1 MNSNIKNTLELS
13 VSELSLSIKNLIE
26 DNFGYVRVKGEIG
39 RVSMP
44 ASGHIYL
51 DLKDKDSVISGI
63 IWKGSASGLEIKPE
77 EGLEVI
83 CTGKVTTYK
92 GQSKY
97 QIIIDNIE
105 PAGLGALMALLEKRK
120 KTLADEGLFSKEF
133 KKNIPFL
140 PNVIGV
146 VTSPSGSV
154 IRDIIHRI
162 NDRFPSH
169 IIVWPVRVQGET
181 CPDEVADAI
190 DGFHL
195 LEQSGIPNPDL
206 IIVARGGGSIEDLW
220 GFNDEKVIRSVFR
233 SKIPIISAIGHET
246 DNTLIDLVADLR
258 APTPTAAAEKSVPV
272 KNDLIDAIDDFES
285 RFKNSIL
292 RSIQYKKIQSK
303 KIFKSFPEIT
313 NILKNPFQ
321 KIDNLSSRLIFSLK
335 SSVNIF
341 DEKYLSISKILR
353 LSLLNDKLI
362 RLDERASSNYKSL
375 GTKFRYYLKN
385 SKNRLNLSSSV
396 LSALSHEKV
405 LKRGFAIIK
414 DDNFSLIRSSK
425 NIKNNQNLRIQFS
438 NNDILIAKAKLENKD

>member
-1 MNSNIKNTLELS
+1 MNSTIKNTLELS
-13 VSELSLSIKNLIE
+13 VSELSVSIKNLIE

-39 RVSMP
+39 RVSNP
-44 ASGHIYL
+44 TSGHVYF

-63 IWKGSASGLEIKPE
+63 VWKGNASALEVKPE
-77 EGLEVI
+77 EGLEVV

-97 QIIIDNIE
+97 QIIVDNIE

-120 KTLADEGLFSKEF
+120 KILSDEGLFLDDF

-162 NDRFPSH
+162 NDRFPTQ

-220 GFNDEKVIRSVFR
+220 GFNDEKVVRSVFR

-258 APTPTAAAEKSVPV
+258 APTPSAAAEKSVPV
-272 KNDLIDAIDDFES
+272 KNDLIDVIGDLES

-292 RSIQYKKIQSK
+292 RSIQYRESQSK
-303 KIFKSFPEIT
+303 KIFKSFPEIS

-321 KIDNLSSRLIFSLK
+321 KIDTLSSRLIFSLK

-341 DEKYLSISKILR
+341 DEKYLSISKTLK
-353 LSLLNDKLI
+353 LSFLNDKLI
-362 RLDERASSNYKSL
+362 RLDEKASSNYKSL
-375 GTKFRYYLKN
+375 GTKFNYYLKN
-385 SKNRLNLSSSV
+385 FKNRLNLSSGI

-405 LKRGFAIIK
+405 LKRGFAIVK
-414 DDNFSLIRSSK
+414 DDNSSLIRSSK
-425 NIKNNQNLRIQFS
+425 GVKNNQTLNIQFS
-438 NNDILIAKAKLENKD
+438 NSDVLIAKANLKNKD

>member
-1 MNSNIKNTLELS
+1 MNSTIKNTLELS
-13 VSELSLSIKNLIE
+13 VSELSVSIKNLIE

-39 RVSMP
+39 RVSNP
-44 ASGHIYL
+44 ASGHVYF

-63 IWKGSASGLEIKPE
+63 VWKGNASALEVRPE
-77 EGLEVI
+77 EGLEVV

-97 QIIIDNIE
+97 QIIVDNIE

-120 KTLADEGLFSKEF
+120 KALSDEGLFLNDF

-146 VTSPSGSV
+146 VTSSSGSV

-162 NDRFPSH
+162 NDRFPTQ

-206 IIVARGGGSIEDLW
+206 IIVARGGGSVEDLW
-220 GFNDEKVIRSVFR
+220 GFNDEKVVRSVFR

-272 KNDLIDAIDDFES
+272 KNDLIDVIYDLES

-292 RSIQYKKIQSK
+292 RSVQYREAQSK

-335 SSVNIF
+335 SSINIF
-341 DEKYLSISKILR
+341 DEKYSSISKTLR
-353 LSLLNDKLI
+353 LFLLNDRLI
-362 RLDERASSNYKSL
+362 RLNEKVSSNYQSL
-375 GTKFRYYLKN
+375 GTKFSYYLKN
-385 SKNRLNLSSSV
+385 FKNRLNFSSGI

-405 LKRGFAIIK
+405 LKRGFAIVK
-414 DDNFSLIRSSK
+414 DDNSSLIRSSK
-425 NIKNNQNLRIQFS
+425 NVKNNQSLNIQFS
-438 NNDILIAKAKLENKD
+438 NDDVLIAKVNFKNKE

>member
-1 MNSNIKNTLELS
+1 MNSTIKNTLELS
-13 VSELSLSIKNLIE
+13 VSELSFSIKNLIE
-26 DNFGYVRVKGEIG
+26 DNFGHVRVKGEIG
-39 RVSMP
+39 RVSNP
-44 ASGHIYL
+44 ASGHVYF

-63 IWKGSASGLEIKPE
+63 VWKGNASALEVKPE
-77 EGLEVI
+77 EGLEVV

-97 QIIIDNIE
+97 QIIVDNIE

-120 KTLADEGLFSKEF
+120 KILSDEGLFLDDF

-162 NDRFPSH
+162 NDRFPTQ

-220 GFNDEKVIRSVFR
+220 GFNDEKVVRSVFR

-258 APTPTAAAEKSVPV
+258 APTPSAAAEKSVPV
-272 KNDLIDAIDDFES
+272 KNDLIDVIGDLES

-292 RSIQYKKIQSK
+292 RSIQYRESQSK
-303 KIFKSFPEIT
+303 KIFKSFPEIS

-321 KIDNLSSRLIFSLK
+321 KIDTLSSRLIFSLK

-341 DEKYLSISKILR
+341 DEKYLSISKTLK
-353 LSLLNDKLI
+353 LSFLNDKLI
-362 RLDERASSNYKSL
+362 RLDEKASSNYKSL
-375 GTKFRYYLKN
+375 GTKFNYYLKN
-385 SKNRLNLSSSV
+385 FKNRLNLSSGI

-405 LKRGFAIIK
+405 LKRGFAIVK
-414 DDNFSLIRSSK
+414 DDNSSLIRSSK
-425 NIKNNQNLRIQFS
+425 GVKNNQSLNIQFS
-438 NNDILIAKAKLENKD
+438 NSDVLIAKANLKNKD

>member
-1 MNSNIKNTLELS
+1 MNSTIKNTLELS
-13 VSELSLSIKNLIE
+13 VSELSVSIKNLIE

-39 RVSMP
+39 RVSNP
-44 ASGHIYL
+44 ASGHVYF

-63 IWKGSASGLEIKPE
+63 VWKGNAFSLEVKPE

-97 QIIIDNIE
+97 QIIVDNIE

-120 KTLADEGLFSKEF
+120 KAFSNEGLFSNDF
-133 KKNIPFL
+133 KKKIPFL

-162 NDRFPSH
+162 NDRFPTQ

-206 IIVARGGGSIEDLW
+206 IIVARGGGSVEDLW
-220 GFNDEKVIRSVFR
+220 GFNDEKVVRSVFR

-272 KNDLIDAIDDFES
+272 KNDLIDVIEDLES

-292 RSIQYKKIQSK
+292 RSIQYRETQSK

-335 SSVNIF
+335 SSINIF
-341 DEKYLSISKILR
+341 DEKYLSISKTLR

-362 RLDERASSNYKSL
+362 RLDEKASSNYKSL
-375 GTKFRYYLKN
+375 GTKFSYYLKN
-385 SKNRLNLSSSV
+385 LKNRLNLSSGI

-405 LKRGFAIIK
+405 LKRGFAIVK
-414 DDNFSLIRSSK
+414 DDNFSLIRSTK
-425 NIKNNQNLRIQFS
+425 DVKNNQSLSIQFS
-438 NNDILIAKAKLENKD
+438 NNDILIAKASLKNKE

>member
-1 MNSNIKNTLELS
+1 MNSTIKNTLELS
-13 VSELSLSIKNLIE
+13 VSELSVSIKNLIE

-39 RVSMP
+39 RVSNP
-44 ASGHIYL
+44 ASGHVYF

-63 IWKGSASGLEIKPE
+63 VWKGNASALEVKPE
-77 EGLEVI
+77 EGLEVV

-97 QIIIDNIE
+97 QIIVDNIE

-120 KTLADEGLFSKEF
+120 KALSDEGLFSNDF

-162 NDRFPSH
+162 NDRFPTQ

-206 IIVARGGGSIEDLW
+206 IIVARGGGSVEDLW
-220 GFNDEKVIRSVFR
+220 GFNDEKVVRSAFR

-272 KNDLIDAIDDFES
+272 KNDLIDVIGDLES

-292 RSIQYKKIQSK
+292 RSIQYRETQSK

-341 DEKYLSISKILR
+341 DEKYLSISKTLK

-362 RLDERASSNYKSL
+362 RLDEKASSNYKSL
-375 GTKFRYYLKN
+375 GTKFSYYLKN
-385 SKNRLNLSSSV
+385 FINRLNLSSGI

-405 LKRGFAIIK
+405 LKRGFAIVK

-425 NIKNNQNLRIQFS
+425 DVKNNQSLNIQFS
-438 NNDILIAKAKLENKD
+438 NNDVLIAKASLKNKE

>member
-51 DLKDKDSVISGI
+51 DLKDKESVISGI
-63 IWKGSASGLEIKPE
+63 IWKGSASGFEIKPE

-195 LEQSGIPNPDL
+195 LEQSGIPSPDL
-206 IIVARGGGSIEDLW
+206 IIVARGGGSVEDLW
-220 GFNDEKVIRSVFR
+220 GFNDEKVVRSVFK

-272 KNDLIDAIDDFES
+272 KNDLIDAIDDLES

-292 RSIQYKKIQSK
+292 RSFQYKKIQSK
-303 KIFKSFPEIT
+303 KILKSFPEIT

-335 SSVNIF
+335 SCVNIF
-341 DEKYLSISKILR
+341 DEKFLSISKTLR
-353 LSLLNDKLI
+353 LSLLSDKFS
-362 RLDERASSNYKSL
+362 RLDEKVSSNYKSFE
-375 GTKFRYYLKN
+375 TKFSYYLKN
-385 SKNRLNLSSSV
+385 FKNRLNLSSSI
-396 LSALSHEKV
+396 LNALSHEKV
-405 LKRGFAIIK
+405 LKRGFAMVK

-425 NIKNNQNLRIQFS
+425 DVKNNQSLNIQFS
-438 NNDILIAKAKLENKD
+438 NNDLLIVKANLKNKD

>member
-1 MNSNIKNTLELS
+1 MNSTIKNTLELS
-13 VSELSLSIKNLIE
+13 VSELSFSIKNLIE

-39 RVSMP
+39 RVSNP
-44 ASGHIYL
+44 ASGHVYF

-63 IWKGSASGLEIKPE
+63 VWKGNASSLEIQPE

-120 KTLADEGLFSKEF
+120 KALSAEGLFSNEF
-133 KKNIPFL
+133 KQNIPFL
-140 PNVIGV
+140 PNIIGV

-162 NDRFPSH
+162 NDRFPCQ

-195 LEQSGIPNPDL
+195 LEQSGISNPDL
-206 IIVARGGGSIEDLW
+206 IIVARGGGSVEDLW
-220 GFNDEKVIRSVFR
+220 GFNDEKVVRSVFR

-272 KNDLIDAIDDFES
+272 KNDLIEVINELES
-285 RFKNSIL
+285 RYENSIL
-292 RSIQYKKIQSK
+292 RSIQYRETQSK

-313 NILKNPFQ
+313 NILKNQFQ

-341 DEKYLSISKILR
+341 DEKYLRVSKIFK
-353 LSLLNDKLI
+353 LSLLTDKLI
-362 RLDERASSNYKSL
+362 RLDEKASLNYKSL
-375 GTKFRYYLKN
+375 GTKFGYFLKN
-385 SKNRLNLSSSV
+385 FKNRLNLSSGI
-396 LSALSHEKV
+396 LGALSHEKV
-405 LKRGFAIIK
+405 LKRGFAIVK
-414 DDNFSLIRSSK
+414 DDDFSLIRSSK
-425 NIKNNQNLRIQFS
+425 DIKNNQSLNIQFS
-438 NNDILIAKAKLENKD
+438 NDDILIAKANLKNKE

>member
-1 MNSNIKNTLELS
+1 MNSTIKNTLELS
-13 VSELSLSIKNLIE
+13 VSELSVSIKNLIE

-39 RVSMP
+39 RVSNP
-44 ASGHIYL
+44 TSGHVYF

-63 IWKGSASGLEIKPE
+63 VWKGNTSALKVKPE
-77 EGLEVI
+77 EGLEVV

-97 QIIIDNIE
+97 QIIVENIE

-120 KTLADEGLFSKEF
+120 KTLSDEGLFSKEF

-140 PNVIGV
+140 PNIIGV

-162 NDRFPSH
+162 NDRFPTQ

-206 IIVARGGGSIEDLW
+206 IIVARGGGSVEDLW
-220 GFNDEKVIRSVFR
+220 GFNDEKVVRSVFR
-233 SKIPIISAIGHET
+233 SKIPVISAIGHET

-272 KNDLIDAIDDFES
+272 KNDLIDVIDDLES

-292 RSIQYKKIQSK
+292 RSIQYRETQSK

-341 DEKYLSISKILR
+341 DEKYFRISKILR

-385 SKNRLNLSSSV
+385 FKNRLNLSSSI

-425 NIKNNQNLRIQFS
+425 DVKNNQSLSIQFS
-438 NNDILIAKAKLENKD
+438 NNDVLIAKASLENKD

>member
-1 MNSNIKNTLELS
+1 MNSKIKNTLELS

-51 DLKDKDSVISGI
+51 DLKDKESVISGI
-63 IWKGSASGLEIKPE
+63 IWKGSASGFEIKPE

-181 CPDEVADAI
+181 CPDEIADAI

-206 IIVARGGGSIEDLW
+206 IIVARGGGSVEDLW
-220 GFNDEKVIRSVFR
+220 GFNDEKVVRSVFR

-272 KNDLIDAIDDFES
+272 KNDLIDAIDDLES

-292 RSIQYKKIQSK
+292 RNFQYKKTQSK
-303 KIFKSFPEIT
+303 KILKSFPEIT

-341 DEKYLSISKILR
+341 DEKFLSISKTLR
-353 LSLLNDKLI
+353 LSLLSDKFS
-362 RLDERASSNYKSL
+362 RLDEKASSNYKSFE
-375 GTKFRYYLKN
+375 TKFSYYLKN
-385 SKNRLNLSSSV
+385 FKNRLNLSSGI
-396 LSALSHEKV
+396 LNALSHEKV
-405 LKRGFAIIK
+405 LKRGFAMVK

-425 NIKNNQNLRIQFS
+425 DVKNNQSLNIQFS
-438 NNDILIAKAKLENKD
+438 NNDLLIVKANLKNKD

>member
-1 MNSNIKNTLELS
+1 MNSTIKNTLELS
-13 VSELSLSIKNLIE
+13 VSELSFSIKNLIE
-26 DNFGYVRVKGEIG
+26 DNFGYVRVKGEIS
-39 RVSMP
+39 RVSNP
-44 ASGHIYL
+44 ASGHVYF

-63 IWKGSASGLEIKPE
+63 VWKGNASSLEIQPE

-120 KTLADEGLFSKEF
+120 KALSAEGLFSNEF
-133 KKNIPFL
+133 KQNIPFL
-140 PNVIGV
+140 PNIIGV

-162 NDRFPSH
+162 NDRFPCQ

-195 LEQSGIPNPDL
+195 LEQSGISNPDL
-206 IIVARGGGSIEDLW
+206 IIVARGGGSVEDLW
-220 GFNDEKVIRSVFR
+220 GFNDEKVVRSVFR

-272 KNDLIDAIDDFES
+272 KNDLIEVINELES
-285 RFKNSIL
+285 RYENSIL
-292 RSIQYKKIQSK
+292 RSIQYIETQSK
-303 KIFKSFPEIT
+303 KIFKSFPAIA

-321 KIDNLSSRLIFSLK
+321 KTESLASRLTFSLK

-341 DEKYLSISKILR
+341 DEKYLRVSKIFK
-353 LSLLNDKLI
+353 LSLLTDKLI
-362 RLDERASSNYKSL
+362 RLDEKASLNYKSL
-375 GTKFRYYLKN
+375 GTKFGYFLKN
-385 SKNRLNLSSSV
+385 FNNRLNLSSGI
-396 LSALSHEKV
+396 LGALSHEKV
-405 LKRGFAIIK
+405 LKRGFAIVK
-414 DDNFSLIRSSK
+414 DDDFSLIRSSK
-425 NIKNNQNLRIQFS
+425 DIKNNQSLNIQFS
-438 NNDILIAKAKLENKD
+438 NDDILIAKANLKNKE

>member
-1 MNSNIKNTLELS
+1 MNSTIKNTLELS
-13 VSELSLSIKNLIE
+13 VSELSFSIKNLIE

-39 RVSMP
+39 RVSNP
-44 ASGHIYL
+44 ASGHVYF

-63 IWKGSASGLEIKPE
+63 VWKGNASALEVKPE
-77 EGLEVI
+77 EGLEVV

-97 QIIIDNIE
+97 QIIVDNIE

-120 KTLADEGLFSKEF
+120 KILSDEGLFLDDF

-162 NDRFPSH
+162 NDRFPTQ

-220 GFNDEKVIRSVFR
+220 GFNDEKVVRSVFR

-258 APTPTAAAEKSVPV
+258 APTPSAAAEKSVPV
-272 KNDLIDAIDDFES
+272 KNDLIDVIGDLES

-292 RSIQYKKIQSK
+292 RSIQYRESQSK
-303 KIFKSFPEIT
+303 KIFKSFPEIS

-321 KIDNLSSRLIFSLK
+321 KIDTLSSRLIFSLK

-341 DEKYLSISKILR
+341 DEKYLSISKTLK
-353 LSLLNDKLI
+353 LSFLNDKLI
-362 RLDERASSNYKSL
+362 RLDEKASSNYKSL
-375 GTKFRYYLKN
+375 GTKFNYYLKN
-385 SKNRLNLSSSV
+385 FKNRLNLSSGI

-405 LKRGFAIIK
+405 LKRGFAIVK
-414 DDNFSLIRSSK
+414 DDNSSLIRSSK
-425 NIKNNQNLRIQFS
+425 GVKNNQTLNIQFS
-438 NNDILIAKAKLENKD
+438 NSDVLIAKANLKNKD

>member
-1 MNSNIKNTLELS
+1 MNSTIKNTLELS
-13 VSELSLSIKNLIE
+13 VSELSVSIKNLIE
-26 DNFGYVRVKGEIG
+26 ENFGYVRVKGEIG
-39 RVSMP
+39 RVSNP
-44 ASGHIYL
+44 ASGHVYF

-63 IWKGSASGLEIKPE
+63 VWKGNASALEVKPE
-77 EGLEVI
+77 EGLEVV

-97 QIIIDNIE
+97 QIIVDNIE

-120 KTLADEGLFSKEF
+120 KAFSDEGLFSNDF

-162 NDRFPSH
+162 NDRFPTQ

-206 IIVARGGGSIEDLW
+206 IIVARGGGSVEDLW
-220 GFNDEKVIRSVFR
+220 GFNDEKVVRSAFR

-272 KNDLIDAIDDFES
+272 KNDLINIIGDLES

-292 RSIQYKKIQSK
+292 RSIQYRETQSK

-335 SSVNIF
+335 SSINIF
-341 DEKYLSISKILR
+341 DEKYLRISKTLR

-385 SKNRLNLSSSV
+385 FKNRLNLSSSI

-425 NIKNNQNLRIQFS
+425 DVKNNQSLSIQFS
-438 NNDILIAKAKLENKD
+438 NNDVLIAKASLENKD

>member
-1 MNSNIKNTLELS
+1 MNSTIKNALELS
-13 VSELSLSIKNLIE
+13 VSELSFSIKNLIE
-26 DNFGYVRVKGEIG
+26 DNFGHVRVKGEIG
-39 RVSMP
+39 RVSNP
-44 ASGHIYL
+44 ASGHVYF

-63 IWKGSASGLEIKPE
+63 VWKGNASALEVKPE
-77 EGLEVI
+77 EGLEVV

-97 QIIIDNIE
+97 QIIVDNIE

-120 KTLADEGLFSKEF
+120 KILSDEGLFLDDF

-162 NDRFPSH
+162 NDRFPTQ

-220 GFNDEKVIRSVFR
+220 GFNDEKVVRSVFR

-258 APTPTAAAEKSVPV
+258 APTPSAAAEKSVPV
-272 KNDLIDAIDDFES
+272 KNDLIDVIGDLES

-292 RSIQYKKIQSK
+292 RSIQYRESQSK
-303 KIFKSFPEIT
+303 KIFKSFPEIS

-321 KIDNLSSRLIFSLK
+321 KIDTLSSRLIFSLK

-341 DEKYLSISKILR
+341 DEKYLSISKTLK
-353 LSLLNDKLI
+353 LSFLNDKLI
-362 RLDERASSNYKSL
+362 RLDEKASSNYKSL
-375 GTKFRYYLKN
+375 GTKFSYYLKN
-385 SKNRLNLSSSV
+385 FENRLNLSSGI

-405 LKRGFAIIK
+405 LKRGFAIVK
-414 DDNFSLIRSSK
+414 DDNSSLIRSSK
-425 NIKNNQNLRIQFS
+425 GVKNNQTLNIQFS
-438 NNDILIAKAKLENKD
+438 NSDVLIAKANLKNKD

>member
-1 MNSNIKNTLELS
+1 MNSKIKNTLELS

-63 IWKGSASGLEIKPE
+63 IWKGSASGFEIKPE

-162 NDRFPSH
+162 NDRFPSR

-206 IIVARGGGSIEDLW
+206 IIVARGGGSVEDLW
-220 GFNDEKVIRSVFR
+220 GFNDEKVEG
-233 SKIPIISAIGHET
+233 KE
-246 DNTLIDLVADLR
+246 
-258 APTPTAAAEKSVPV
+258 
-272 KNDLIDAIDDFES
+272 
-285 RFKNSIL
+285 
-292 RSIQYKKIQSK
+292 
-303 KIFKSFPEIT
+303 
-313 NILKNPFQ
+313 
-321 KIDNLSSRLIFSLK
+321 NL
-335 SSVNIF
+335 
-341 DEKYLSISKILR
+341 
-353 LSLLNDKLI
+353 
-362 RLDERASSNYKSL
+362 
-375 GTKFRYYLKN
+375 
-385 SKNRLNLSSSV
+385 
-396 LSALSHEKV
+396 
-405 LKRGFAIIK
+405 
-414 DDNFSLIRSSK
+414 
-425 NIKNNQNLRIQFS
+425 
-438 NNDILIAKAKLENKD
+438 

>member
-1 MNSNIKNTLELS
+1 MNSTIKNTLELS
-13 VSELSLSIKNLIE
+13 VSELSFSIKNLIE

-39 RVSMP
+39 RVSNP
-44 ASGHIYL
+44 ASGHVYF

-63 IWKGSASGLEIKPE
+63 VWKGNASSLEIQPE

-120 KTLADEGLFSKEF
+120 KALSAEGLFSNEF
-133 KKNIPFL
+133 KQNIPFL
-140 PNVIGV
+140 PNIIGV

-162 NDRFPSH
+162 NDRFPCQ

-195 LEQSGIPNPDL
+195 LEQSGISNPDL
-206 IIVARGGGSIEDLW
+206 IIVARGGGSVEDLW
-220 GFNDEKVIRSVFR
+220 GFNDEKVVRSVFR

-272 KNDLIDAIDDFES
+272 KNDLIEVINELES
-285 RFKNSIL
+285 RYENSIL
-292 RSIQYKKIQSK
+292 RSIQYIETQSK
-303 KIFKSFPEIT
+303 KIFKSFPAIA

-321 KIDNLSSRLIFSLK
+321 KTESLASRLTFSLK

-341 DEKYLSISKILR
+341 DEKYLRVSKIFK
-353 LSLLNDKLI
+353 LSLLTDKLI
-362 RLDERASSNYKSL
+362 RLDEKASLNYKSL
-375 GTKFRYYLKN
+375 GTKFGYFLKN
-385 SKNRLNLSSSV
+385 FKNRLNLSSGI
-396 LSALSHEKV
+396 LGALSHEKV
-405 LKRGFAIIK
+405 LKRGFAIVK
-414 DDNFSLIRSSK
+414 DDDFSLIRSSK
-425 NIKNNQNLRIQFS
+425 DIKNNQSLNIQFS
-438 NNDILIAKAKLENKD
+438 NDDILIAKANLKNKE

>member
-51 DLKDKDSVISGI
+51 DLKDKESVISGI
-63 IWKGSASGLEIKPE
+63 IWKGSASGFEIKPE

-120 KTLADEGLFSKEF
+120 KTLADEGFFSKEF

-162 NDRFPSH
+162 NDRFPTQ

-206 IIVARGGGSIEDLW
+206 IIVARGGGSVEDLW
-220 GFNDEKVIRSVFR
+220 GFNDEKVVRSVFR

-258 APTPTAAAEKSVPV
+258 APTPSAAAEKSVPV
-272 KNDLIDAIDDFES
+272 KNDLIDVIGDLES

-292 RSIQYKKIQSK
+292 RSIQYRESQSK

-341 DEKYLSISKILR
+341 DEKYFRISKILR

-385 SKNRLNLSSSV
+385 FKNRLNLSSSI

-425 NIKNNQNLRIQFS
+425 DVKNNQSLSIQFS
-438 NNDILIAKAKLENKD
+438 NNDVLIAKASLENKD

>member
-1 MNSNIKNTLELS
+1 MNSTIKNTLELS
-13 VSELSLSIKNLIE
+13 VSELSFSIKNLIE

-39 RVSMP
+39 RVSNP
-44 ASGHIYL
+44 ASGHVYF

-63 IWKGSASGLEIKPE
+63 VWKGNASSLEIQPE

-120 KTLADEGLFSKEF
+120 KALSAEGLFSNEF
-133 KKNIPFL
+133 KQNIPFL
-140 PNVIGV
+140 PNIIGV

-162 NDRFPSH
+162 NDRFPCQ

-195 LEQSGIPNPDL
+195 LEQSGISNPDL
-206 IIVARGGGSIEDLW
+206 IIVARGGGSVEDLW
-220 GFNDEKVIRSVFR
+220 GFNDEKVVRSVFR

-272 KNDLIDAIDDFES
+272 KNDLIEVINELES
-285 RFKNSIL
+285 RYENSIL
-292 RSIQYKKIQSK
+292 RSIQYIETQSK
-303 KIFKSFPEIT
+303 KIFKSFPVIA

-321 KIDNLSSRLIFSLK
+321 KTESLASRLTFSLK

-341 DEKYLSISKILR
+341 DEKYLRVSKIFK
-353 LSLLNDKLI
+353 LSLLTDKLI
-362 RLDERASSNYKSL
+362 RLDEKASLNYKSL
-375 GTKFRYYLKN
+375 GTKFGYFLKN
-385 SKNRLNLSSSV
+385 FKNRLNLSSGI
-396 LSALSHEKV
+396 LGALSHEKV
-405 LKRGFAIIK
+405 LKRGFAIVK
-414 DDNFSLIRSSK
+414 DDDFSLIRSSK
-425 NIKNNQNLRIQFS
+425 DIKNNQSLNIQFS
-438 NNDILIAKAKLENKD
+438 NDDILIAKANLKNKE

>member
-1 MNSNIKNTLELS
+1 MNSTIKNTLELS
-13 VSELSLSIKNLIE
+13 VSELSVSIKNLIE

-39 RVSMP
+39 RVSNP
-44 ASGHIYL
+44 ASGHVYF

-63 IWKGSASGLEIKPE
+63 VWKGNAFSLEVKPE

-97 QIIIDNIE
+97 QIIFDNIE

-120 KTLADEGLFSKEF
+120 KAFSNEGLFSNDF
-133 KKNIPFL
+133 KKKIPFL

-162 NDRFPSH
+162 NDRFPTQ

-206 IIVARGGGSIEDLW
+206 IIVARGGGSVEDLW
-220 GFNDEKVIRSVFR
+220 GFNDEKVVRSVFR
-233 SKIPIISAIGHET
+233 SRIPIISAIGHET

-272 KNDLIDAIDDFES
+272 KNDLIDVIEDLES

-292 RSIQYKKIQSK
+292 RSIQYRETQSK

-341 DEKYLSISKILR
+341 DEKYLSISKTLR

-362 RLDERASSNYKSL
+362 RLDEKASTNYKSL
-375 GTKFRYYLKN
+375 GTKFSYYLKN
-385 SKNRLNLSSSV
+385 FKNRLNLSSGI

-405 LKRGFAIIK
+405 LKRGFALVK

-425 NIKNNQNLRIQFS
+425 DVKNDQSLNIQFS
-438 NNDILIAKAKLENKD
+438 NNDVMIAKAILKNKE

>member
-1 MNSNIKNTLELS
+1 MNSTIKNTLELS
-13 VSELSLSIKNLIE
+13 VSELSFSIKNLIE

-39 RVSMP
+39 RVSNP
-44 ASGHIYL
+44 ASGHVYF

-63 IWKGSASGLEIKPE
+63 VWKGNASSLEIQPE

-120 KTLADEGLFSKEF
+120 KALSAEGLFSNEF
-133 KKNIPFL
+133 KQNIPFL
-140 PNVIGV
+140 PNIIGV

-162 NDRFPSH
+162 NDRFPCQ

-195 LEQSGIPNPDL
+195 LEQSGISNPDL
-206 IIVARGGGSIEDLW
+206 IIVARGGGSVEDLW
-220 GFNDEKVIRSVFR
+220 GFNDEKVVRSVFR

-272 KNDLIDAIDDFES
+272 KNDLIEVINELES
-285 RFKNSIL
+285 RYENSIL
-292 RSIQYKKIQSK
+292 RSIQYIETQSK
-303 KIFKSFPEIT
+303 KIFKSFPAIT

-321 KIDNLSSRLIFSLK
+321 KTESLASRLTFSLK

-341 DEKYLSISKILR
+341 DEKYLRVSKIFK
-353 LSLLNDKLI
+353 LSLLTDKLI
-362 RLDERASSNYKSL
+362 RLDEKASLNYKSL
-375 GTKFRYYLKN
+375 GTKFGYFLKN
-385 SKNRLNLSSSV
+385 FKNRLNLSSGI
-396 LSALSHEKV
+396 LGALSHEKV
-405 LKRGFAIIK
+405 LKRGFAIVK
-414 DDNFSLIRSSK
+414 DDDFSLIRSSK
-425 NIKNNQNLRIQFS
+425 DIKNNQSLNIQFS
-438 NNDILIAKAKLENKD
+438 NDDILIAKANLKNKE